1 MTVAPV
7 VLDGMYLQACC
18 LVDIDQT
25 RIYSSDDLFVLY
37 FFSMTALE
45 LNIVKKSCG

>member
-7 VLDGMYLQACC
+7 VLDAMYLQTCC
-18 LVDIDQT
+18 LVDIDQA
-25 RIYSSDDLFVLY
+25 RIYFSYDLFVLY

-45 LNIVKKSCG
+45 LNIAKKSCG